1 MNELT
6 ANTRTL
12 EIFPWNENFCTGI
25 EEIDV
30 QHKRLVELLNVLVS
44 HLAFNADTPTLN
56 NVFDELKN
64 YTVVHFSTEERIWRE
79 HFKQDPWEAWHR
91 DAHGDFIAKVLE
103 IKQQESEMP
112 MDDVIV
118 EIVRFLTH
126 WLALHIIE
134 SDKRMAKV
142 VLALPSGISLQRAKD
157 QANEEM
163 TGSTRVLIN
172 TVMDMYDKL
181 ANRTVELTREISRR
195 IKAEEELR
203 RIQDQLLRLT
213 NAAVHESQ
221 AKSTFL
227 ASMSHEIRTPMN
239 GVISMVD
246 VLLNTPLSD
255 EQRKMVDVIRD
266 SAHAQL
272 AILNDILD
280 FSKIEADK
288 LDLSLEPFS
297 LAEVIEKTCAPLSG
311 MARKKGVKLSQAMD
325 PAIPPALEGD
335 TLRVRQILSNL
346 VSNAIKFSSGL
357 DRPGQVSV
365 DTRLEGEADGKVRI
379 VLSVRDNGIGMDEA
393 TMARVFNPFAQADAS
408 TTRKYGGT
416 GLGLVISTRLAEA
429 MGGEIRAESTPDV
442 GSTFSVR
449 LPFPRARAAQLAAAE
464 GAASMQA
471 QVVQVRLPDRDEA
484 IRLGRLILV
493 AEDNEINQSV
503 VRHQLAKLG
512 YQCDIAADGRKA
524 FEKWMS
530 GAYGLLL
537 TDIHM
542 PYMDGYQL
550 AQAIRAEE
558 AKRVTG
564 HLPIL
569 ALSADVLNG
578 EAERCEAAGMDG
590 YMAKPISLVCLN
602 EELSNRLPALPKAAP
617 PEVPTLSLMLL
628 DDDTFMHDLVN
639 SMLEELGYA
648 EAACYETGES
658 ALAAYDAAQLR
669 PDAILLDI
677 NMPFMDG
684 IQFVE
689 QLKWRSFS
697 GSLILLSGEDD
708 MTLRATERLA
718 QELNLAVAGSIR
730 KPPSLHRLGQ
740 LLRDCGKK
748 SVPDKPKAVSK
759 TYNAVALRAAIA
771 NGELVNYY
779 QPKVALPG
787 GEWIGVE
794 TLVRWNHPLDG
805 LVLPDQF
812 IPMAEASGMIGDV
825 TRVVLQA
832 AVRQAHLW
840 REAGLDLGVAIN
852 VSVDDL
858 SDMAFANFVIDQVAA
873 NEIPPHSIT
882 LEITEGKLMQNFAMA
897 LQVLARL
904 RLKRFRLSID
914 DFGTGNSS
922 LAQLRDLPFDE
933 LKIDRSFTHNACNDE
948 RLKAI
953 FSASLEMAKQ
963 LRMEVVA
970 EGVEDEHDWNFLLTN
985 DTGVAQGYFVSRPLP
1000 AEELEDWHKQW
1011 QQAAALR
1018 NRS

>member
-163 TGSTRVLIN
+163 AGSTRVLIN
-172 TVMDMYDKL
+172 TVMGMYDKL

-227 ASMSHEIRTPMN
+227 ASMRHEIRTPMN

-297 LAEVIEKTCAPLSG
+297 LAEVIEKTCASLSE
-311 MARKKGVKLSQAMD
+311 MARQKGVKLSQAMD

-357 DRPGQVSV
+357 DPAGSGVGRYAARGRGGRQGP
-365 DTRLEGEADGKVRI
+365 DRI
-379 VLSVRDNGIGMDEA
+379 VGARQRD
-393 TMARVFNPFAQADAS
+393 
-408 TTRKYGGT
+408 
-416 GLGLVISTRLAEA
+416 
-429 MGGEIRAESTPDV
+429 
-442 GSTFSVR
+442 
-449 LPFPRARAAQLAAAE
+449 
-464 GAASMQA
+464 
-471 QVVQVRLPDRDEA
+471 
-484 IRLGRLILV
+484 
-493 AEDNEINQSV
+493 
-503 VRHQLAKLG
+503 RHG
-512 YQCDIAADGRKA
+512 
-524 FEKWMS
+524 
-530 GAYGLLL
+530 
-537 TDIHM
+537 
-542 PYMDGYQL
+542 
-550 AQAIRAEE
+550 
-558 AKRVTG
+558 
-564 HLPIL
+564 
-569 ALSADVLNG
+569 
-578 EAERCEAAGMDG
+578 
-590 YMAKPISLVCLN
+590 
-602 EELSNRLPALPKAAP
+602 
-617 PEVPTLSLMLL
+617 
-628 DDDTFMHDLVN
+628 
-639 SMLEELGYA
+639 
-648 EAACYETGES
+648 
-658 ALAAYDAAQLR
+658 
-669 PDAILLDI
+669 
-677 NMPFMDG
+677 
-684 IQFVE
+684 
-689 QLKWRSFS
+689 
-697 GSLILLSGEDD
+697 
-708 MTLRATERLA
+708 
-718 QELNLAVAGSIR
+718 
-730 KPPSLHRLGQ
+730 
-740 LLRDCGKK
+740 
-748 SVPDKPKAVSK
+748 
-759 TYNAVALRAAIA
+759 
-771 NGELVNYY
+771 
-779 QPKVALPG
+779 
-787 GEWIGVE
+787 
-794 TLVRWNHPLDG
+794 
-805 LVLPDQF
+805 
-812 IPMAEASGMIGDV
+812 
-825 TRVVLQA
+825 
-832 AVRQAHLW
+832 
-840 REAGLDLGVAIN
+840 
-852 VSVDDL
+852 
-858 SDMAFANFVIDQVAA
+858 
-873 NEIPPHSIT
+873 
-882 LEITEGKLMQNFAMA
+882 
-897 LQVLARL
+897 
-904 RLKRFRLSID
+904 
-914 DFGTGNSS
+914 
-922 LAQLRDLPFDE
+922 
-933 LKIDRSFTHNACNDE
+933 
-948 RLKAI
+948 
-953 FSASLEMAKQ
+953 
-963 LRMEVVA
+963 
-970 EGVEDEHDWNFLLTN
+970 
-985 DTGVAQGYFVSRPLP
+985 
-1000 AEELEDWHKQW
+1000 
-1011 QQAAALR
+1011 
-1018 NRS
+1018 